1 MDNVINSTKSI
12 AIILFVFLLGCNSQQ
27 SGGDAHSDQVA
38 EEEPTEGT
46 QVVELSAQQM
56 QAVGIQTGRFSRLP
70 LQNSVKA
77 NGILELPPQNKADVS
92 ALVSG
97 AIRTINVIEGDR
109 VTKGQMLALLEDPHI
124 IDMQQDYVD
133 ASERLGYLEQEYQR
147 KKRLLDE
154 GVGAQREYQQAAS
167 EFHSLRAQASGL
179 KGKLELLGLDPNEV
193 KEGNIRSAVPIRA
206 PLEGYVRMI
215 EVNTGSYVTPG
226 RHLFEIVDN
235 HHIHIDLM
243 VYEKDLHRVRDDQ
256 PVRFRYT
263 NQPDDKLYQAR
274 IFAVG
279 KAFEQDPK
287 AVRVHAELTER
298 QPDLLPGMY
307 VEAWIVTDSNEVLA
321 LPEEAVVSDGGSSYI
336 FTRDKQEKQA
346 KIQRT
351 ADPEAHD
358 HGSRFK
364 AVEVMT
370 GVTDNGFVE
379 IKLLD
384 DLSEDTEVVTEGA
397 FFILSEMKKGEG
409 GHHH

>member
-1 MDNVINSTKSI
+1 MDTLLKKYKYIALFLVVI
-12 AIILFVFLLGCNSQQ
+12 LLGCNGEQSGEQTNSEQAPEEEHAGEAQMVELTSQQ
-27 SGGDAHSDQVA
+27 MES
-38 EEEPTEGT
+38 
-46 QVVELSAQQM
+46 
-56 QAVGIQTGRFSRLP
+56 VGIQTGRFSRLP
-70 LQNSVKA
+70 LQNSVKT

-97 AIRTINVIEGDR
+97 AIRTINIIEGDR
-109 VTKGQMLALLEDPHI
+109 VKKGQVLALLEDPHI

-154 GVGAQREYQQAAS
+154 GVGSQREYQQAAS
-167 EFHSLRAQASGL
+167 EYRSVRAGASGL
-179 KGKLELLGLDPNEV
+179 KGKLEMLGLNPNEV
-193 KEGNIRSAVPIRA
+193 KEGTIRSAVPIRA
-206 PLEGYVRMI
+206 PLEGYI
-215 EVNTGSYVTPG
+215 HTIKVNTGSYVTPG
-226 RHLFEIVDN
+226 QHLFEIVDN

-243 VYEKDLHRVRDDQ
+243 VYEKDLHKVRDDQ
-256 PVRFRYT
+256 LVRFRYT
-263 NQPDDKLYQAR
+263 NQPGDKLYQAR

-279 KAFEQDPK
+279 KAFEQEPK

-307 VEAWIVTDSNEVLA
+307 VEAWIVTDSKEVQA

-336 FTRDKQEKQA
+336 FSREEHEEQSTVNKVTDSEYQA
-346 KIQRT
+346 
-351 ADPEAHD
+351 

-364 AVEVMT
+364 AVEVTT

-379 IKLLD
+379 IKLLEK
-384 DLSEDTEVVTEGA
+384 LSEDTEVVTKGA